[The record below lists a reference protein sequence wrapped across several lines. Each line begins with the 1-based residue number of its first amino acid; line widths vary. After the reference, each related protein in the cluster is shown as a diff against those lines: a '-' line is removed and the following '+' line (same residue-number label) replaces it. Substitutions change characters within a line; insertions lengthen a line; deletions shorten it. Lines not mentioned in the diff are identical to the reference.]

1 MSDTLMFIIGI
12 FLAVIIMFIF
22 PLMEIAGKN
31 DEMSQTVAQVAVS
44 DFTNKVAS
52 QGKIT
57 VFEYE
62 ALQQKLLATGNTY
75 DIQIEAKILDEN
87 PKKATVT
94 GDKSLVGEAKYYSV
108 YTNTILEK
116 LENGEDYILKNDD
129 YIIVTVKNTN
139 LTVGAQLK
147 NFLYN
152 LIGRD
157 TYTIGASASALVLS
171 AGN

>member
-1 MSDTLMFIIGI
+1 MSDTLMFIVGI

-31 DEMSQTVAQVAVS
+31 DEMSQTIAQVAVS

-75 DIQIEAKILDEN
+75 EIQIEAKNKTLQGL
-87 PKKATVT
+87 P
-94 GDKSLVGEAKYYSV
+94 
-108 YTNTILEK
+108 
-116 LENGEDYILKNDD
+116 
-129 YIIVTVKNTN
+129 
-139 LTVGAQLK
+139 
-147 NFLYN
+147 
-152 LIGRD
+152 
-157 TYTIGASASALVLS
+157 
-171 AGN
+171 